1 MNENKEAMAQED
13 EELGI
18 ITLVD
23 EDGKEVQFEIIGQ
36 QQMDGNTYVAL
47 LPADTDIESD
57 EWEYVVVKYVEDE
70 EGGSLVSVD
79 DDAEYEKIADI
90 FDKFFSEEID
100 YDA

>member
-1 MNENKEAMAQED
+1 MEENREMVSQEE

-18 ITLVD
+18 VTLVD
-23 EDGKEVQFEIIGQ
+23 EDGKEVEFEILGQ

-57 EWEYVVVKYVEDE
+57 EWEYVVVKYIEDE
-70 EGGSLVSVD
+70 EGGALVSVD
-79 DDAEYEKIADI
+79 DEKEYEKIADI

>member
-1 MNENKEAMAQED
+1 MDENKEMTAQD
-13 EELGI
+13 DELGI

-23 EDGKEVQFEIIGQ
+23 EDGNEVQFEIIGQ

>member
-1 MNENKEAMAQED
+1 MEENRDMVSQEE

-18 ITLVD
+18 VTLVD
-23 EDGKEVQFEIIGQ
+23 EDGKEVEFEILGQ

-57 EWEYVVVKYVEDE
+57 EWEYVVVKYIEDE
-70 EGGSLVSVD
+70 EGGALVSVD
-79 DDAEYEKIADI
+79 DEKEYEKIADI